1 MSTKK
6 SYFIFGQIAS
16 EIVMEQSE
24 DNAIVAE
31 IINSECDYAIVEF
44 DAEEDSPGKL
54 LDAYDGWDRYATI
67 TKNVYDLLKQ
77 AQDGDADEI
86 YSSWTINEQSEQK
99 QPVVID
105 THGNFR
111 NTTGGIIFSG
121 TVILQDEDSGREWPC
136 SGEHSQ
142 RDYNWGKFWPDDDFE
157 SCPESPEIVELN
169 DEEEAK

>member
-1 MSTKK
+1 MQKVTIELTVDFSLLTEQKLTLLHLAE
-6 SYFIFGQIAS
+6 SLTGQQKAD
-16 EIVMEQSE
+16 MKG
-24 DNAIVAE
+24 
-31 IINSECDYAIVEF
+31 IIS
-44 DAEEDSPGKL
+44 L
-54 LDAYDGWDRYATI
+54 LDAI
-67 TKNVYDLLKQ
+67 
-77 AQDGDADEI
+77 QDKAAEILGESVVFPNTDEI
-86 YSSWTINEQSEQK
+86 YSSWTINKPSEQK